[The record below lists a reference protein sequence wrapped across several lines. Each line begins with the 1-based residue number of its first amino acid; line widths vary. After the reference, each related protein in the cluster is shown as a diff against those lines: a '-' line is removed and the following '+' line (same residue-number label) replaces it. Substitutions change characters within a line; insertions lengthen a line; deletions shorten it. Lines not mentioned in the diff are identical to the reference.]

1 MMAVASSSPSGG
13 HSKCQL
19 DDNMH
24 TRAQDH
30 PPPYPEGVKSV
41 RLMMPNDVENGLL
54 ERSLPTI
61 ASLNASYTTSLSL
74 PPQYFVPGERKTIS
88 DVRRTFCLF
97 VTFDL
102 LFISLL
108 WIIELNIKGS
118 IGESLTKEVVK
129 YDFKTS
135 FFDIFL
141 LAVVRFLCLQIAYA
155 MLRLRH
161 WWVIALLSENAF
173 GYVLPITSFVIAWLE
188 TWFLDF
194 KVLTQEAEDERVYL
208 AAVKAAT
215 EHTPFL
221 RPSALSEGQF
231 YSPPES
237 FAGSDEEDLEEEVN
251 GRRAITLQE
260 LGDAVYTLEIP
271 CHGKTFILKVLENQK
286 ALRDFVN
293 VRRIERKRD
302 RYVSAGISTNH
313 DMKPPQS
320 RYISRHSS
328 GRISAFKHLNLS
340 SELNPVS
347 GMGAGLAAF
356 PYCCS
361 CCEGADDEEKK
372 PILSETLLYFDRTAK
387 RRRAEETNL
396 WSEPLDKSHM
406 ERDDDRE
413 LFNLLH
419 RRAKTKRGSEVCALD
434 SSCGILPR
442 PAAGWGGGFQA
453 EADSLLTVSSNASY
467 SSLRHPTDA
476 RAFLHTLH
484 QETSIFDTKDAP
496 PERYLFVLDRLII
509 LDVAEDFANKAK
521 RYYPMEEEEALADRE
536 VDTES
541 SAPILMEPTLTP
553 TSIEDTEELA
563 AELDEDVFM
572 SKSLE

>member
-1 MMAVASSSPSGG
+1 MTG
-13 HSKCQL
+13 
-19 DDNMH
+19 
-24 TRAQDH
+24 
-30 PPPYPEGVKSV
+30 
-41 RLMMPNDVENGLL
+41 
-54 ERSLPTI
+54 
-61 ASLNASYTTSLSL
+61 
-74 PPQYFVPGERKTIS
+74 
-88 DVRRTFCLF
+88 
-97 VTFDL
+97 
-102 LFISLL
+102 
-108 WIIELNIKGS
+108 
-118 IGESLTKEVVK
+118 
-129 YDFKTS
+129 
-135 FFDIFL
+135 
-141 LAVVRFLCLQIAYA
+141 
-155 MLRLRH
+155 RH
-161 WWVIALLSENAF
+161 A
-173 GYVLPITSFVIAWLE
+173 
-188 TWFLDF
+188 
-194 KVLTQEAEDERVYL
+194 RVFYL
-208 AAVKAAT
+208 
-215 EHTPFL
+215 H
-221 RPSALSEGQF
+221 
-231 YSPPES
+231 
-237 FAGSDEEDLEEEVN
+237 
-251 GRRAITLQE
+251 
-260 LGDAVYTLEIP
+260 
-271 CHGKTFILKVLENQK
+271 C
-286 ALRDFVN
+286 
-293 VRRIERKRD
+293 
-302 RYVSAGISTNH
+302 
-313 DMKPPQS
+313 
-320 RYISRHSS
+320 SRHSS

-419 RRAKTKRGSEVCALD
+419 RRAKTKRGSEGYRRLSFDIHALRQMRRD
-434 SSCGILPR
+434 VLGRWKMILESL
-442 PAAGWGGGFQA
+442 GFQA

>member
-1 MMAVASSSPSGG
+1 
-13 HSKCQL
+13 
-19 DDNMH
+19 
-24 TRAQDH
+24 
-30 PPPYPEGVKSV
+30 
-41 RLMMPNDVENGLL
+41 MMPNDVENGLL

-161 WWVIALLSENAF
+161 WWVIAITTLLTSAFLIVKVIQSNLLSENAF

-260 LGDAVYTLEIP
+260 KEYVRQGREAMAVVDQILAQENNWKFEKNNELGDAVYTLEIP
-271 CHGKTFILKVLENQK
+271 CHGKTFILKAFMQCPAELIYQEVILQPEKMVQWNRTISACQILQRVDDNTLISHDVS
-286 ALRDFVN
+286 AGAAGGVVSPRDFVN

-320 RYISRHSS
+320 RYIRGENGPGGFVVLKSS
-328 GRISAFKHLNLS
+328 SNPSVCTFIWILNTDLKGRLPRYLIHQS
-340 SELNPVS
+340 
-347 GMGAGLAAF
+347 LAATMF
-356 PYCCS
+356 EFLSHLRKRVSERCLRQCS
-361 CCEGADDEEKK
+361 HCWDFLTTTTVFERSGG
-372 PILSETLLYFDRTAK
+372 
-387 RRRAEETNL
+387 
-396 WSEPLDKSHM
+396 SEPC
-406 ERDDDRE
+406 
-413 LFNLLH
+413 F
-419 RRAKTKRGSEVCALD
+419 
-434 SSCGILPR
+434 
-442 PAAGWGGGFQA
+442 
-453 EADSLLTVSSNASY
+453 
-467 SSLRHPTDA
+467 
-476 RAFLHTLH
+476 
-484 QETSIFDTKDAP
+484 
-496 PERYLFVLDRLII
+496 
-509 LDVAEDFANKAK
+509 
-521 RYYPMEEEEALADRE
+521 
-536 VDTES
+536 
-541 SAPILMEPTLTP
+541 
-553 TSIEDTEELA
+553 
-563 AELDEDVFM
+563 
-572 SKSLE
+572 